1 MEDKQKICKLL
12 LPVLQDTRD
21 FKNLI
26 SLEYEREGAYEF
38 VTATYHNG
46 YRKAAN
52 VTADSEATMI
62 ADIIKQCM

>member
-1 MEDKQKICKLL
+1 MEDKKKICEMLL
-12 LPVLQDTRD
+12 TVLQETRD
-21 FKNLI
+21 FKDLI

-46 YRKAAN
+46 YQKAAN

-62 ADIIKQCM
+62 IDIIKQCI